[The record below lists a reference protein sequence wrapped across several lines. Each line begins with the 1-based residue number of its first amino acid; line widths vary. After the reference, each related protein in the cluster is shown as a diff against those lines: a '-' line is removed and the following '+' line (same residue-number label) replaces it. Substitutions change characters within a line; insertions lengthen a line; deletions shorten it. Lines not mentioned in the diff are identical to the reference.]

1 MAKLQ
6 VSVSRIMS
14 RRAAAI
20 SNASSSSESPLRSS
34 SFESGAESGKRVNV
48 KLLPVSGKCL
58 LDKLAIGRM
67 HDVKN
72 SGTDLFR

>member
-1 MAKLQ
+1 LQ
-6 VSVSRIMS
+6 VSVSRMIS

-20 SNASSSSESPLRSS
+20 SNASSNSDNPLKSS
-34 SFESGAESGKRVNV
+34 SFESGADKDKEVDV
-48 KLLPVSGKCL
+48 KLLPVSGNFL
-58 LDKLAIGRM
+58 PDKLAIGRT

>member
-20 SNASSSSESPLRSS
+20 SNASSNSESPCRSS
-34 SFESGAESGKRVNV
+34 SFESGADNGKESNV
-48 KLLPVSGKCL
+48 RLLPVSGKVL
-58 LDKLAIGRM
+58 ADKFAIARM

-72 SGTDLFR
+72 SGTDLLR

>member
-6 VSVSRIMS
+6 VSVSRMMS

-20 SNASSSSESPLRSS
+20 SNASSRSESPRRSS
-34 SFESGAESGKRVNV
+34 SFESGADKVKEVDLKPLPFSGNLVPDR
-48 KLLPVSGKCL
+48 
-58 LDKLAIGRM
+58 LAIGRT

>member
-6 VSVSRIMS
+6 VSVSRMMS
-14 RRAAAI
+14 RRAAAT
-20 SNASSSSESPLRSS
+20 SNASSNSERPRRSS
-34 SFESGAESGKRVNV
+34 SLESGADNDKEFDV
-48 KLLPVSGKCL
+48 KLLPVSGKFL
-58 LDKLAIGRM
+58 PDKLAIGRM

>member
-6 VSVSRIMS
+6 VSVSRMMS

-20 SNASSSSESPLRSS
+20 SNASSNSESPRRTS
-34 SFESGAESGKRVNV
+34 SFESGADNDKQVDV
-48 KLLPVSGKCL
+48 KCLPVSRKFL
-58 LDKLAIGRM
+58 ADKLAIGRM
-67 HDVKN
+67 HDVMN